1 MLAKQGNSRN
11 KIDIKRI
18 VFYALMV
25 AICLIVGYLENIL
38 SLSLIAI
45 APGIKLGLSNAV
57 ALVLVCSGDTKG
69 AWLINITRILLSA
82 LLFGSAISLVF
93 ALAGGIA
100 SLLLVSVIARFKSVS
115 AIGISIASGT
125 VHNVFQCV
133 AASVFVGKGVFFYLP
148 TLLIFG
154 ALCGAFCGVLAHVTL
169 KKIKTKATF

>member
-1 MLAKQGNSRN
+1 MPTKQGNSRN
-11 KIDIKRI
+11 RIDIKRL
-18 VFYALMV
+18 VTYALLV
-25 AICLIVGYLENIL
+25 AVCLIVGYLESLL
-38 SLSLIAI
+38 SLTLIAV
-45 APGIKLGLSNAV
+45 APGVKLGLSNAV
-57 ALVLVCSGDTKG
+57 ALILVCSGDTKG
-69 AWLINITRILLSA
+69 AWMVNITRILLSA

-133 AASVFVGKGVFFYLP
+133 AATVFVGTGVIYYLP
-148 TLLIFG
+148 ALLLLG